1 MTQSHMLEITP
12 RDPLVARDGR
22 PFGAGQGNR
31 MRSGDWLLPSVV
43 AGSLRTLLGKQLG
56 GSFDEAMVTA
66 LKATAVSGPFPMI
79 DNKLFFPRPAD
90 AVLNDDKNQKK
101 LLSVRPLS
109 TVEQG
114 AGCGWDLPH
123 GLVPALLPGSE
134 SDNFKPAQIPAFW
147 RADRMTE
154 WLADNAGMTASAQSF
169 NACDDCYLSTMPQE
183 ERTHVKITPEA
194 GAASDGELFSTCA
207 LDFSRTVDDGV
218 VRMALR
224 VEPASMFDAA
234 VGKLDALHPCGGERR
249 LVSWK
254 GRSKTDWIMP
264 ASLKAA
270 FEKAGREG
278 YEGHR
283 RLRLV
288 LATPGLFEDHSEER
302 HGWKPGWLRETAQ
315 GFVGC
320 PPGASL
326 TLRLVSAVVDRWRP
340 ISGWSLERGKVGPK
354 EVRRMVPAGATYF
367 FEAISEG
374 PLAEFA
380 NNLWLQSVCDNEK
393 DRLDGFGLALWG
405 LWNEHPTGKA

>member
-1 MTQSHMLEITP
+1 MTQSYKVEITP

-90 AVLNDDKNQKK
+90 AVLKDDKNQKK
-101 LLSVRPLS
+101 LLSVRPLN
-109 TVEQG
+109 TAEQG
-114 AGCGWDLPH
+114 AGCGYDLPH
-123 GLVPALLPGSE
+123 GLVPVLLPGSE
-134 SDNFKPAQIPAFW
+134 SDDFKPAQIPAFW
-147 RADRMTE
+147 RTDRMIE
-154 WLADNAGMTASAQSF
+154 WLADDTGMTASVPSF

-218 VRMALR
+218 VRMALQ
-224 VEPASMFDAA
+224 VNPASMFDAA
-234 VGKLDALHPCGGERR
+234 VGNLDALHPCGGERR

-254 GRSKTDWIMP
+254 GNSKTDWMMP

-270 FEKAGREG
+270 FEKADR
-278 YEGHR
+278 EGHR
-283 RLRLV
+283 RVRLV
-288 LATPGLFEDHSEER
+288 LATPGLFEDQDGLHQ
-302 HGWKPGWLRETAQ
+302 GWKPGWLRETAQ
-315 GFVGC
+315 GLVGS
-320 PPGASL
+320 PSGASL
-326 TLRLVSAVVDRWRP
+326 ALRLVSAVVDRWRP
-340 ISGWSLERGKVGPK
+340 ISGWSLERGTVGPK
-354 EVRRMVPAGATYF
+354 PVRRMVPAGATYF
-367 FEAISEG
+367 FEAIGKE
-374 PLAEFA
+374 PLAEFT
-380 NNLWLQSVCDNEK
+380 NNLWLQSVCDKEQ